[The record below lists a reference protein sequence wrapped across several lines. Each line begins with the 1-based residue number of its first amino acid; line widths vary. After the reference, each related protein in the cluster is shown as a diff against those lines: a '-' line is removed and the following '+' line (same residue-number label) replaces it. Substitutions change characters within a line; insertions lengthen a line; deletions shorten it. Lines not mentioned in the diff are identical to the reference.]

1 MGELV
6 KRSTIT
12 RAFGEDRR
20 GWESHGPLAIG
31 NVDTW
36 KRKDDLKRL
45 RSIGYHFS
53 L

>member
-1 MGELV
+1 MEELV
-6 KRSTIT
+6 NRSTIT
-12 RAFGEDRR
+12 RAFGEDWR
-20 GWESHGPLAIG
+20 GYESHGPLAIG